1 MSGGPPFLFNQ
12 ISRIASLAAQ
22 RRSLRLQDRNTLLMS
37 SYFSFWLSSKFSCFS
52 LGSVNF
58 RSCCALSFRG
68 CMHVEPMAE
77 VPTIVEVTFA
87 AVQHRPL
94 PVFYLGLLHG
104 GHPSFV
110 YFVHSTSHIV
120 SNWSQLFYR
129 SRSRPIPKML
139 PGIKLGRE
147 DFLPSDWFLGFR
159 ILCVPIS
166 TSRTEA
172 TAASRE
178 FAPVYAGAH

>member
-1 MSGGPPFLFNQ
+1 MAGLRFYLTRFRESLRSPPGL
-12 ISRIASLAAQ
+12 
-22 RRSLRLQDRNTLLMS
+22 RRSLRLQDWNTLLMS
-37 SYFSFWLSSKFSCFS
+37 SYFSFWLSSKFSCFR

-68 CMHVEPMAE
+68 CMRVKPMAE

-87 AVQHRPL
+87 VVQHRPL

-129 SRSRPIPKML
+129 SQSRPIPKML

-147 DFLPSDWFLGFR
+147 DFLPSDWFLAR
-159 ILCVPIS
+159 IQNFVCSNFYIQN
-166 TSRTEA
+166 
-172 TAASRE
+172 
-178 FAPVYAGAH
+178 